1 MKEILSFFLLF
12 VPLISLWSTEKT
24 VSQDP
29 VSMNTISDQRD
40 QYDVRFYL
48 LDLNVSDSSAYIRGS
63 VTIYVESIIES
74 LNDVVLDFSDLLIAD
89 SVLVDGEQVSF
100 EHIDN
105 KLIINLITAVQPHDL
120 IKVQIFYDGL
130 GENVRNISGI
140 GSEYNYIW
148 KRNVTWTLSEPFYSL
163 NWFPCKQSLT
173 DKADSVY
180 VFLSTDSNL
189 KAGSNGLLTAR
200 VPLPDNRVRFE
211 WKSRFPIAF
220 YLISFA
226 VSDYYEYSFY
236 AKDKDGMDSI
246 FIQNYIYDS
255 TEFLD
260 QNKEDIDKTGDLIFL
275 FSDLFGSYPF
285 RNEKYGHCVAPMG
298 GGMEH
303 QTMTTLSYFSFL
315 LIAHELAHQWFGDY
329 VTCSSWQDIWVNE
342 GFASYAEYIAT
353 QYLKSQTEADN
364 WIKNVHHQIKESSN
378 GSVYVPENLID
389 DEDRIFDY
397 RLTYQ
402 KGAAII
408 HMIRQEVNDDK
419 LFFDILKEFLNT
431 YKNRNAS
438 GMDFKNL
445 LEEMTGKDFG
455 AFFNQWYYGE
465 GYPVHSINWVQQN
478 DTLYINSLQTA
489 SSRTQLFNVL
499 LEFNVNVNNRD
510 TLLRFRQ
517 TGNFNRWS
525 AYLPGN
531 ISSLKADPHQ
541 WLLIDITQVT
551 NENVNTGYAKL
562 KVVPNPAKENINIYY
577 NNPSGEWILYLVD
590 SSGKILMSEE
600 SHEQSLPVSVEEYP
614 SGIYFVIIKEKAQIC
629 YAKFIKK

>member
-1 MKEILSFFLLF
+1 MKEILSFFLVF
-12 VPLISLWSTEKT
+12 VPLTFLWSMEKP
-24 VSQDP
+24 VSEDP
-29 VSMNTISDQRD
+29 VSISTISDQRD
-40 QYDVRFYL
+40 QYNVRFYF
-48 LDLNVSDSSAYIRGS
+48 LDLNVSDSSTYIKGS
-63 VTIYVESIIES
+63 VTIHIESVVES

-89 SVLVDGEQVSF
+89 SILVDGKQVSF
-100 EHIDN
+100 EHINN
-105 KLIINLITAVQPHDL
+105 KLIINLITPVHTHDL
-120 IKVQIFYDGL
+120 IKAQIYYDGL
-130 GENVRNISGI
+130 GENIRNISGI
-140 GSEYNYIW
+140 GNEYNYIW
-148 KRNVTWTLSEPFYSL
+148 KKNVTWTLSEPFFSL

-173 DKADSVY
+173 DKADSVF

-189 KAGSNGLLTAR
+189 KAGSNGLLTAK
-200 VPLPDNRVRFE
+200 VPLPDNRVRYE

-236 AKDKDGMDSI
+236 AKNKDGKDSI

-255 TEFLD
+255 AEFLD
-260 QNKEDIDKTGDLIFL
+260 QNKEDIDKTTDLIFL

-285 RNEKYGHCVAPMG
+285 RNEKYGHCIAPMG

-315 LIAHELAHQWFGDY
+315 LIAHELAHQWFGDL

-342 GFASYAEYIAT
+342 GFASYSEYIAT
-353 QYLKSQTEADN
+353 QYLKSQNEADN
-364 WIKNVHHQIKESSN
+364 WIKNVHHQIKESPN
-378 GSVYVPENLID
+378 GSVYVPENLIND
-389 DEDRIFDY
+389 DDRIFDY

-419 LFFDILKEFLNT
+419 LFFDILMEFLKK

-438 GMDFKNL
+438 GIDFKNL

-465 GYPVHSINWVQQN
+465 GYPVHSISWVQHN

-499 LEFNVNVNNRD
+499 LEFKINVNNRD
-510 TLLRFRQ
+510 TLLQLRQ
-517 TGNFNRWS
+517 TGNFNRWNI
-525 AYLPGN
+525 YLPGK
-531 ISSLKADPHQ
+531 ISSFKADPNQ
-541 WLLIDITQVT
+541 WLLIDIIQVT
-551 NENVNTGYAKL
+551 NENMSTGHTKL
-562 KVVPNPAKENINIYY
+562 KVVPNPAKENVNIYY
-577 NNPSGEWILYLVD
+577 SSPSGEWMLYLAD